1 MARTLCVVTLP
12 TSSWQRIVLQFS
24 DYELLKEK
32 CDFYLQNQQSE
43 NMVIISGYASSAD
56 ALGERYA

>member
-1 MARTLCVVTLP
+1 MLR
-12 TSSWQRIVLQFS
+12 FS

-43 NMVIISGYASSAD
+43 NMVIVSGYASNAD